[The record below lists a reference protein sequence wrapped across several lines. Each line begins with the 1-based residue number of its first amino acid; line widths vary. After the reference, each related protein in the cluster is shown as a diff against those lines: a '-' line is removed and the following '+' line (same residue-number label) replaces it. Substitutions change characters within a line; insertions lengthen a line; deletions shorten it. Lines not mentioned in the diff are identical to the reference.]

1 MKKILISS
9 ILSISLSIQ
18 TAHAN
23 LPVFDFTGLTQQI
36 TSYVD
41 QIKEMMM
48 FEKQL
53 AAAGIDL
60 TKINAFV
67 NQLKQGW
74 DEINQMKEQ
83 VEQMTNLDNLWNKLQ
98 NDCNILKDN
107 QQFAN
112 LIKEKA
118 KDYKGLVENKF
129 AEIQACAELIGDKKV
144 QQHLEQKS
152 LTEAQQCL
160 IDGDD
165 TCFNNKMKEIQDN
178 RKKIKNNQIQT
189 QYATIAK
196 ISSGYKAYD
205 NSQEGERKKLKEQ
218 GENLE
223 KEVENM
229 SGKTEKEQREI
240 AVKVQQMML
249 DILIK
254 QYDLMQNTSNM
265 MATIMQQTNQ
275 IYDTKIEKKENNDDL
290 KLDSKFNR
298 AMENCKEVER
308 DAFGFPNYMTAK
320 SKYCDF

>member
-1 MKKILISS
+1 MRKFI
-9 ILSISLSIQ
+9 ISLSLSSVLSINI
-18 TAHAN
+18 ASAN
-23 LPVFDFTGLTQQI
+23 MPVLDFSNLTQNI
-36 TSYVD
+36 TGYID

-60 TKINAFV
+60 SKINAFV

-118 KDYKGLVENKF
+118 KDYKGLVENKY

-144 QQHLEQKS
+144 QAHLEEKS

-165 TCFNNKMKEIQDN
+165 TCFNNKMNEIREN
-178 RKKIKNNQIQT
+178 REKIQNNQMQT
-189 QYATIAK
+189 QYATITK

-218 GENLE
+218 GEKLE
-223 KEVENM
+223 KEVEKM

-240 AVKVQQMML
+240 GVKVQQMML

-265 MATIMQQTNQ
+265 MATIMQQSNQ
-275 IYDTKIEKKENNDDL
+275 IYDTQIKKNKDDTKLENEFIESLNKCERVEND
-290 KLDSKFNR
+290 
-298 AMENCKEVER
+298 V
-308 DAFGFPNYMTAK
+308 FGFPQFK
-320 SKYCDF
+320 SGKEYCK